1 MGNADV
7 VGHLHRLIAFD
18 LDGTLIDSR
27 RDLADSANQL
37 IEELGGQPL
46 TEEQIVGMVGEGA
59 ALLVRRA
66 LRAAG
71 RGAREHALDRFLEIY
86 DERLLNH
93 TRVYDG
99 VADVVRQAH
108 GRARLTVL
116 TNKPTKPT
124 ERILEG
130 LGLRG
135 AFDEVIGGDGP
146 YPRKPDPAGLRAM
159 MKAANTAPEQTMLVG
174 DSSIDLE
181 TARRAGVRCCLVSYG
196 FGFRSQLREQSGPDL
211 CFAANANELTEAI
224 EAFTNADSTPGSN
237 LSS

>member
-1 MGNADV
+1 
-7 VGHLHRLIAFD
+7 VGHLHHLIAFD

-46 TEEQIVGMVGEGA
+46 TEEQIGGMVGEGA

-71 RGAREHALDRFLEIY
+71 RGEREHALERFLEIY

-146 YPRKPDPAGLRAM
+146 YPRKPDPAGLNAM
-159 MKAANTAPEQTMLVG
+159 MTAANAAAGDTLLIG
-174 DSSIDLE
+174 DSAIDLE
-181 TARRAGVRCCLVSYG
+181 TAKRGGVSCCLVSYG
-196 FGFRSQLREQSGPDL
+196 FGFRRELLQQQGPGVLVASNATELRH
-211 CFAANANELTEAI
+211 AI
-224 EAFTNADSTPGSN
+224 DAWLEGA
-237 LSS
+237 

>member
-1 MGNADV
+1 

-46 TEEQIVGMVGEGA
+46 TEEQIGGMVGEGA

-71 RGAREHALDRFLEIY
+71 RVDRAQALERFLQIY
-86 DERLLNH
+86 DARLLNH

-99 VADVVRQAH
+99 VAGVIQQIR

-116 TNKPTKPT
+116 TNKPTAPS
-124 ERILEG
+124 ERILAA
-130 LGLRG
+130 LGLRE
-135 AFDEVIGGDGP
+135 AFDEVVGGDGP
-146 YPRKPDPAGLRAM
+146 YPRKPDPAGLQAM
-159 MKAANTAPEQTMLVG
+159 MASANATARDTLLVG
-174 DSSIDLE
+174 DSAIDLE
-181 TARRAGVRCCLVSYG
+181 TAQRAGVRCCLVSYG
-196 FGFRSQLREQSGPDL
+196 FGFRSQLREQSGPDIA
-211 CFAANANELTEAI
+211 FAANAAELQQAI
-224 EAFTNADSTPGSN
+224 DLLIDPP
-237 LSS
+237 

>member
-1 MGNADV
+1 MGNADI

-46 TEEQIVGMVGEGA
+46 TEEQIGGMVGEGA

-66 LRAAG
+66 LKAAG
-71 RGAREHALDRFLEIY
+71 RGERAHALERFLEIY

-99 VADVVRQAH
+99 VADVVRQTR

-116 TNKPTKPT
+116 TNKPTGPT
-124 ERILEG
+124 ERILAG
-130 LGLRG
+130 LGLRDV
-135 AFDEVIGGDGP
+135 FDEVIGGDGP
-146 YPRKPDPAGLRAM
+146 HPRKPDPAGLNALM
-159 MKAANTAPEQTMLVG
+159 ASAETSPAKTLLVG
-174 DSSIDLE
+174 DSPIDLE
-181 TARRAGVRCCLVSYG
+181 TAKRAGVSCCLVSYG
-196 FGFRSQLREQSGPDL
+196 FGFRRELLEQHGPGIRI
-211 CFAANANELTEAI
+211 AATATELSHALDV
-224 EAFTNADSTPGSN
+224 FV
-237 LSS
+237 SS

>member
-1 MGNADV
+1 M
-7 VGHLHRLIAFD
+7 GHLHRLIAFD

-46 TEEQIVGMVGEGA
+46 TEEQIGGMVGEGA

-66 LRAAG
+66 LKAAG
-71 RGAREHALDRFLEIY
+71 RGERAHALERFLEIY

-99 VADVVRQAH
+99 VADVVRGLQ

-116 TNKPTKPT
+116 TNKPAKPT
-124 ERILEG
+124 ERILAG
-130 LGLRG
+130 LGLRE

-146 YPRKPDPAGLRAM
+146 HPRKPDPAGLNALM
-159 MKAANTAPEQTMLVG
+159 ASAKASPAETVLVG
-174 DSSIDLE
+174 DSPIDLE
-181 TARRAGVRCCLVSYG
+181 TAKRAGVSCCLVSYG
-196 FGFRSQLREQSGPDL
+196 FGFRRELLEQQGPGIRI
-211 CFAANANELTEAI
+211 AATAMELSHAI
-224 EAFTNADSTPGSN
+224 DA
-237 LSS
+237 LVSS

>member
-46 TEEQIVGMVGEGA
+46 TEEQIGGMVGEGA

-66 LRAAG
+66 LKAAG
-71 RGAREHALDRFLEIY
+71 RGERAHALERFLEIY

-99 VADVVRQAH
+99 VADVVRGLR

-116 TNKPTKPT
+116 TNKPAKPT
-124 ERILEG
+124 ERILAG
-130 LGLRG
+130 LGLRE

-146 YPRKPDPAGLRAM
+146 HPRKPDPAGLNALM
-159 MKAANTAPEQTMLVG
+159 ASAKASPAETLLVG
-174 DSSIDLE
+174 DSPIDLE
-181 TARRAGVRCCLVSYG
+181 TARRAGVSCCVVSYG
-196 FGFRSQLREQSGPDL
+196 FGFRDQVREEPGVVV
-211 CFAANANELTEAI
+211 AADAVELTNAI
-224 EAFTNADSTPGSN
+224 DAFVAER
-237 LSS
+237 

>member
-1 MGNADV
+1 

-46 TEEQIVGMVGEGA
+46 TEEQIGGMVGEGA

-71 RGAREHALDRFLEIY
+71 RVDRAQALERFLQIY
-86 DERLLNH
+86 DARLLNH

-99 VADVVRQAH
+99 VAGVIQQIR

-116 TNKPTKPT
+116 TNKPTAPS
-124 ERILEG
+124 ERILAA
-130 LGLRG
+130 LGLRE
-135 AFDEVIGGDGP
+135 AFDEVVGGDGP
-146 YPRKPDPAGLRAM
+146 YPRKPDPAGLQAM
-159 MKAANTAPEQTMLVG
+159 MASANATARDTLLVG
-174 DSSIDLE
+174 DSAIDLE
-181 TARRAGVRCCLVSYG
+181 TAQRAGVRCCLVSYG
-196 FGFRSQLREQSGPDL
+196 FGFRSQLREPSGPDIA
-211 CFAANANELTEAI
+211 FAANAAELQQAI
-224 EAFTNADSTPGSN
+224 DLLIDPP
-237 LSS
+237 